1 MENVDGAI
9 KLAEGISDFGMMAI
23 CAAFFIVV
31 SVFMM
36 IMFIK
41 WFKDIIDRIMST
53 NDGTLKE
60 LKKQMEENNDIM
72 KSVAEGLK
80 PETLLRVKTTSSM
93 AFDLSRFRLLNIIDT
108 VRTENHIIERQQT
121 ETKIAKL
128 VLNLYE
134 DINSKLDYY
143 TYRGRKLSSYSNKEW
158 KEWMISAVIAEIY
171 SDNPNE
177 DRMNTDITAV
187 FDRVK
192 IDFYHRLT
200 EL

>member
-1 MENVDGAI
+1 MEEVNGAI
-9 KLAEGISDFGMMAI
+9 KVAEGISDFGMMAV
-23 CAAFFIVV
+23 CAAFFIIV

-53 NDGTLKE
+53 NDSTLKE

-93 AFDLSRFRLLNIIDT
+93 AFDLSRFRLLEIINT
-108 VRTENHIIERQQT
+108 VRTENHIIEREQT
-121 ETKIAKL
+121 EAKISKL
-128 VLNLYE
+128 VQNLHE

-143 TYRGRKLSSYSNKEW
+143 TYRGRKLSSYTNRDWE
-158 KEWMISAVIAEIY
+158 EWMISAVVGEIY
-171 SDNPNE
+171 TDNPNE
-177 DRMNTDITAV
+177 DRMNTNITAV

-192 IDFYHRLT
+192 IDFYHRLN

>member
-177 DRMNTDITAV
+177 DRMNTNITAV